1 MQPVPPPQSHWPP
14 ATLDALGALEL
25 PPALLVAGAIARK
38 GGHAA
43 EAVPPGGHAAGALVT
58 GAVLPA
64 HENDAVAD
72 VLLDRADVL
81 VAGLLTD
88 LFTATLAPFAA
99 AGAALL
105 PGLAALAVGI
115 EGSAGLGPGTLP
127 PAQAKR
133 GSDAQRIQGST
144 DPLAELCFQG
154 IQRHRRGGSVDRR
167 P

>member
-38 GGHAA
+38 
-43 EAVPPGGHAAGALVT
+43 GGHAAGALVT

-115 EGSAGLGPGTLP
+115 EGSAGLGPGTLS